1 MSMIRHDENVL
12 LSRRKTVTVNIGGVP
27 VGSDHPVRIQSMAN
41 TATSDIHG
49 SVAQCINIIKAGAE
63 YVRFTVPSAGDV
75 EAVAAI
81 KKLLRDK
88 GYTTPLIADVHFN
101 PDIAIK
107 VAPHVEKVR
116 INPGNFNNLQK
127 FYDLLDICRASGTAI
142 RIGVNHGSL
151 SERIMEQYGDTPE
164 GMTESA
170 MEFLRICRE
179 KQFDQVVVSMKSS
192 NVRVMIQST
201 RMMAGLMDQEGL
213 RFPLHLGVTE
223 AGEGEDGRIKS
234 AVGIG
239 TLLADGLGD
248 TIRVSLTEDPEA
260 EIPVARKLVDFVTTA
275 AGKENAGIPN
285 TGQINYN
292 RRLTRKTGNIG
303 GNLPPVVFGHDEID
317 SAINLVKATH
327 ETIASALSGTLKTD
341 PLAVLVYEPS
351 EGSVQHELRW
361 LRHQLDEAQ
370 CRVPVIFRLHLQEK
384 NEENFMLHAAVGVG
398 GAFIEGFGD
407 GLWLSNEYQLP
418 QPLVNTVALGIL
430 QACRIRMSKTEYIAC
445 PSCGRTNFNLIET
458 LARIK
463 AATSHLK
470 GLKIGVMGCIVNGP
484 GEMADA
490 DYGYVG
496 AGKGKIT
503 LYKAREVV
511 KRGIPEADAVE
522 ELIKVI
528 RENGD
533 WQEPA

>member
-1 MSMIRHDENVL
+1 
-12 LSRRKTVTVNIGGVP
+12 
-27 VGSDHPVRIQSMAN
+27 
-41 TATSDIHG
+41 
-49 SVAQCINIIKAGAE
+49 
-63 YVRFTVPSAGDV
+63 
-75 EAVAAI
+75 
-81 KKLLRDK
+81 
-88 GYTTPLIADVHFN
+88 
-101 PDIAIK
+101 
-107 VAPHVEKVR
+107 
-116 INPGNFNNLQK
+116 
-127 FYDLLDICRASGTAI
+127 
-142 RIGVNHGSL
+142 
-151 SERIMEQYGDTPE
+151 TPE
-164 GMTESA
+164 GMVESA
-170 MEFLRICRE
+170 MEFLRICNER
-179 KQFDQVVVSMKSS
+179 QFDQVVVSMKSS

-201 RMMAGLMDQEGL
+201 RLMAARMDHEDMH
-213 RFPLHLGVTE
+213 FPLHLGVTE

-239 TLLADGLGD
+239 ALLADGLGD

-260 EIPVARKLVDFVTTA
+260 ELPVARKLIDFVNDA
-275 AGKENAGIPN
+275 AQKKYSAERIN
-285 TGQINYN
+285 GQIEYK

-303 GNLPPVVFGHDEID
+303 GNLPPVVFGYDQID
-317 SAINLVKATH
+317 SAINLVRATY
-327 ETIASALSGTLKTD
+327 ETLAGALSGVLKTD

-351 EGSVQHELRW
+351 EGNIQQEIRGLRQ
-361 LRHQLDEAQ
+361 RLDLAQ
-370 CRVPVIFRLHLQEK
+370 CPVPVIFRLHLQEK
-384 NEENFMLHAAVGVG
+384 SEEDFMLHAAVALGN
-398 GAFIEGFGD
+398 AFIEGFGD
-407 GLWLSNEYQLP
+407 GLWLSNEYPLT
-418 QPLVNTVALGIL
+418 QPLINSVSLGIL

-463 AATSHLK
+463 ATTAHLK

-522 ELIKVI
+522 ELIKLI
-528 RENGD
+528 KENGD